1 MPILSRL
8 AVALVILPLAGCVTT
23 DTRGA
28 GGPLWPTENRATLEG
43 QCFPLGV
50 GVVNGTGDASG
61 CTKLAVLYGQFRD
74 GRRTTQPPV
83 TAGEVVMVYRQKA
96 ALERK
101 RGELY
106 AARSSIADASRI
118 APNDPDVRREHR
130 TIERIFER
138 AERRE

>member
-1 MPILSRL
+1 MPRLNRL
-8 AVALVILPLAGCVTT
+8 AAALAILPLAGCVTT
-23 DTRGA
+23 DS
-28 GGPLWPTENRATLEG
+28 GGSGGSLWPPESRAVLEG
-43 QCFPLGV
+43 QCFPFGV

-61 CTKLAVLYGQFRD
+61 CTKLVVLYGQFRD

-101 RGELY
+101 RGELH

-118 APNDPDVRREHR
+118 APEDPDVRREHR